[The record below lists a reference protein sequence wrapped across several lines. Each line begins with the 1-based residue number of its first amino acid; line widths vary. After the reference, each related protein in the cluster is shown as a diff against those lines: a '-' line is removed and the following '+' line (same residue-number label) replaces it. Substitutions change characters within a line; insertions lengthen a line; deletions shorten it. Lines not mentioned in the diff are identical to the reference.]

1 MSDINLLPQDVLAAQ
16 SRKASPLQKLVI
28 GLLVLFAVFI
38 LLIFG
43 ASFWVNGQLG
53 SLAAK
58 TKTLEDQIV
67 SKQTTESK
75 LLVRNEKAIGVKNI
89 LNQRID
95 YIGMFRTLKSI
106 LPDGVRF
113 TDFNFKEGN
122 SITINGKALSAQD
135 LSTFTSL
142 LLDPS
147 KGGKMFSEVNLSS
160 LQGREDGSFDF
171 TVSAIVA
178 TTGGK

>member
-1 MSDINLLPQDVLAAQ
+1 MSDINLLPQDIQAAQ
-16 SRKASPLQKLVI
+16 STKASPIQKV
-28 GLLVLFAVFI
+28 VVV
-38 LLIFG
+38 LLILSILFIGGVFG
-43 ASFWVNGQLG
+43 VNIFANGRLN
-53 SLAAK
+53 SVNDEAK
-58 TKTLEDQIV
+58 KLEEQIV
-67 SKQTTESK
+67 AKQATESK

-89 LNQRID
+89 LAQRID

-113 TDFNFKEGN
+113 TDFSFKEGS

-147 KGGKMFSEVNLSS
+147 KGGRMFSDVNLSS
-160 LQGREDGSFDF
+160 IQGREDGSFDF
-171 TVSAIVA
+171 TVSATVKKA
-178 TTGGK
+178 QNN